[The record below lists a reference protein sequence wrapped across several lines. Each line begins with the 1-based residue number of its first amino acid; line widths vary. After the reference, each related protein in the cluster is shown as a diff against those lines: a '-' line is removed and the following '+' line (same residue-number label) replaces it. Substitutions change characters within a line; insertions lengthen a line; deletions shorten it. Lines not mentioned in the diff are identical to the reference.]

1 MTGCVCR
8 EIGILEKQSSCYFGA
23 LSGGAT
29 IAGNL
34 FFNMPRA
41 AVCFEDDALGGSL
54 VTRNLVFNTCRES
67 QDHGPYV
74 CLATLGE

>member
-1 MTGCVCR
+1 MPNCR
-8 EIGILEKQSSCYFGA
+8 RGSTAC
-23 LSGGAT
+23 GAT

-74 CLATLGE
+74 CLATIGE